1 MRAWRDGTACPLADT
16 ETVLRCFLLDET
28 LNPPPLSR
36 PCCHHQ
42 LFFATMSA
50 IMVGVKY
57 KSDSRD
63 RHLHHGN
70 WLLKLG
76 VWILFVALP
85 FLFPNNVVEA
95 YGG

>member
-1 MRAWRDGTACPLADT
+1 
-16 ETVLRCFLLDET
+16 
-28 LNPPPLSR
+28 
-36 PCCHHQ
+36 
-42 LFFATMSA
+42 MSA

>member
-1 MRAWRDGTACPLADT
+1 
-16 ETVLRCFLLDET
+16 
-28 LNPPPLSR
+28 
-36 PCCHHQ
+36 
-42 LFFATMSA
+42 MSA

-95 YGG
+95 YGGCAEGDADGLSCVLWTDAAIIHSNPEF